1 MSCEKFLPAS
11 DQGAT
16 TMEKQNVEIRWSA
29 APYSYGFS
37 ALPSYH
43 LVSLIS
49 SKVCCSLLCFLSFKG
64 AMVFKNLMFRVQNA
78 WNKLHWNKMAANVRR
93 NFFCVEKVKIF
104 YNVRKKK
111 TCVLYINIWF
121 FSRIPS
127 RKSCQ
132 KFDPHCQNH
141 PDSCQQYQVS
151 ASSLSVKTL
160 KKTRRRIGSLLCIN
174 F

>member
-1 MSCEKFLPAS
+1 MFISVSCEKFFPAS
-11 DQGAT
+11 VQDAT
-16 TMEKQNVEIRWSA
+16 TMEKQNVEIRWSV
-29 APYSYGFS
+29 APYSYDFS
-37 ALPSYH
+37 APPSYH

-49 SKVCCSLLCFLSFKG
+49 SKVCCSLLRFLSFKG

-93 NFFCVEKVKIF
+93 NFFLCRESEDF
-104 YNVRKKK
+104 YDVRKKK
-111 TCVLYINIWF
+111 TSVLYINIWF

-151 ASSLSVKTL
+151 ASSLSVKT
-160 KKTRRRIGSLLCIN
+160 
-174 F
+174 

>member
-1 MSCEKFLPAS
+1 MIISVSCEKFLPAS

-16 TMEKQNVEIRWSA
+16 TMGKQNAEIRWSV
-29 APYSYGFS
+29 APYSYDFS

-49 SKVCCSLLCFLSFKG
+49 SKVCCSLLCFLSFKR

-78 WNKLHWNKMAANVRR
+78 WNLSIKKNCIGIKWLQMSEEI
-93 NFFCVEKVKIF
+93 FFYVEKVEIF
-104 YNVRKKK
+104 YDVRKKK
-111 TCVLYINIWF
+111 TSVLNINIWF

-151 ASSLSVKTL
+151 ASSLSVKT
-160 KKTRRRIGSLLCIN
+160 
-174 F
+174 